1 MGKISVT
8 DTTEVELTITTAVTN
23 VGLWRLKD
31 FQTYFYKSKLHDSEN
46 SDDTDINGIL
56 EKYFLEE
63 NMFISSLLN

>member
-31 FQTYFYKSKLHDSEN
+31 FQTYFYKSKLYDSEN

-63 NMFISSLLN
+63 NMFIRPLLN